1 MTKKNC
7 SMRPFKNYLPYIA
20 LTTAAV
26 IWGAN
31 TPIMKVTML
40 SVPLFSLAFLRF
52 FTASLLLLPFVY
64 KQLHFQKKDWFS
76 LFLCAFLGITVLI
89 TLYFFGLKLTSALN
103 TGIIGGTMPIITLIF
118 AALFLHEKMTKK
130 IIIGAVIGMIGIL
143 IIVGKD
149 IMAQG
154 LDISPM
160 GDMLIFLSNIAFAA
174 DITLSKKLSKN
185 YTPLAIT
192 FFIFFVGSLFFLPGV
207 FMDIV
212 ANPTW
217 FINMPFFAYIGIL
230 YGILF
235 SGLLAFGLW
244 QYGLSKVS
252 ETNVGFFLYI
262 SPVVTSLIAVLFL
275 GEIITEEFFIGSA
288 LIIIGL
294 LVAEAHMYHKKPLHH

>member
-1 MTKKNC
+1 MKLFKK
-7 SMRPFKNYLPYIA
+7 YLPYIA
-20 LTTAAV
+20 LAGAAV

-40 SVPLFSLAFLRF
+40 YVPLFSLAFLRF
-52 FTASLLLLPFVY
+52 FLAALILLPFVY
-64 KQLHFQKKDWFS
+64 KQLHFQKKDWFP
-76 LFLCAFLGITVLI
+76 LFLCAFLGITILI
-89 TLYFFGLKLTSALN
+89 TLYFLGLKMTSALN
-103 TGIIGGTMPIITLIF
+103 TGIIGGTIPMITLVF

-130 IIIGAVIGMIGIL
+130 IILGAVIGMIGIL
-143 IIVGKD
+143 VIVGKD
-149 IMAQG
+149 VFAKG

-174 DITLSKKLSKN
+174 YITLSKKLSKN

-207 FMDIV
+207 FMDIT

-217 FINMPFFAYIGIL
+217 FITMPLFAYAGIL

-235 SGLLAFGLW
+235 SGILAFAFW

-262 SPVVTSLIAVLFL
+262 SPIVTSILAIWFL
-275 GEIITEEFFIGSA
+275 GEAVSEEFLMGTL
-288 LIIIGL
+288 LICIGL
-294 LVAEAHMYHKKPLHH
+294 LIAEAHVHHKKPFHH